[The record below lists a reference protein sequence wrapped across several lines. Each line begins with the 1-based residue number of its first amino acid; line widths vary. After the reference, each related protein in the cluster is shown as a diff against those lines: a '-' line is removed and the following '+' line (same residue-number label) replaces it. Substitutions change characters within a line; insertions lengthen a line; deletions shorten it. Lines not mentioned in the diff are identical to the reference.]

1 MVWYDPLCCQPIT
14 QVEATTG
21 MKYTGFNYMM
31 FTNNQFS
38 DVVCAI
44 SLFTIQL
51 IPLMSIHYTHN
62 LCDNTSKI
70 IFAY

>member
-38 DVVCAI
+38 DVVCADLSVYYSTNSAYI
-44 SLFTIQL
+44 HSL
-51 IPLMSIHYTHN
+51 YTQ
-62 LCDNTSKI
+62 SM
-70 IFAY
+70 